1 MEEARLHSR
10 ESVAESAKNFQ
21 WNKQEMEKIV
31 DELFA
36 DRTTFS
42 RITHLLLFTEL
53 LIKRYPHEKL
63 NIYETTF
70 QSIARNLRFLKKD
83 HEHSRSMSTGLQRS

>member
-31 DELFA
+31 DELFE
-36 DRTTFS
+36 DRTTLS
-42 RITHLLLFTEL
+42 HIAHLLLFTEL
-53 LIKRYPHEKL
+53 LIECYPNEKL
-63 NIYETTF
+63 DIYQTTF
-70 QSIARNLRFLKKD
+70 ESILRNFSQQKCWVLY
-83 HEHSRSMSTGLQRS
+83 